1 MVPNGTVR
9 RQSLYT
15 RFRRRYRAN
24 TRFTGGVGLARG
36 KQSRQRTA
44 SPGAGDVAPDGKRE
58 RILQAA
64 FAAFMERG
72 YSETSTLEIATR
84 AKVSKR
90 ELYTLVGN
98 KQDMLI
104 ASIAE
109 RAARMRWTAG
119 EIPEPRDPETLI
131 RVLESFGTRLLGEVS
146 QPTVISVFR
155 LAIAEANRAPEVA
168 LALESQ
174 GRQANRAPLAEILTH
189 ARAAGLVQ
197 GDVAAMAERFMALL
211 WGDLMMR
218 LLLRL
223 GEPPEPSEIRRR
235 AREAALALLKLHGVR
250 VGS

>member
-1 MVPNGTVR
+1 
-9 RQSLYT
+9 
-15 RFRRRYRAN
+15 
-24 TRFTGGVGLARG
+24 
-36 KQSRQRTA
+36 
-44 SPGAGDVAPDGKRE
+44 
-58 RILQAA
+58 
-64 FAAFMERG
+64 MERG

-84 AKVSKR
+84 ARVSKR

-109 RAARMRWTAG
+109 RATRMRWNPG
-119 EIPEPRDPETLI
+119 EVPEPRDPEMLI
-131 RVLESFGTRLLGEVS
+131 RALESFGMRLLGEVS
-146 QPTVISVFR
+146 HPTVVSVFR

-174 GRQANRAPLAEILTH
+174 GRQANRAPLTEILTH

-197 GDVAAMAERFMALL
+197 GDVSTMSERFMALL

-223 GEPPEPSEIRRR
+223 GDPPEPSEIRRR
-235 AREAALALLKLHGVR
+235 ARDAALALLKLHGAR
-250 VGS
+250 VSS